1 VHLVAKR
8 ETLELSS
15 IRDSPWG
22 VVRLVAKT

>member
-22 VVRLVAKT
+22 VVRLVAKI